1 MSALKNIKVL
11 EMCEIMQGPIA
22 GQVLGDFGADVI
34 KIERPPRGDSLRYS
48 DLVANERGEMGSY
61 FAAVNRNKRSLSL
74 DLKNPENRSLFFRL
88 LQEADVLLHNYR
100 PGAMEKLGLGFAEI
114 SAQFPRLIYACA
126 SGFGETGPYAEM
138 AGQDLLLQSISGIGW
153 KTTSGGDEPVFLNVP
168 IADFT
173 SGNLLVQGIL
183 LALLERQ
190 QTGLGQKVSTSLLE
204 TITAMQC
211 LEAATAL
218 NYDYETRWFDR
229 ALNFTGQCSDGWI
242 TVLGFF
248 RDNPL
253 KLICDALGLPDYSV
267 QHDLPDK
274 QSQIRARDQIVGWV
288 RPALRSLS
296 TSEAVSALQAK
307 GVLAAPIL
315 RMEAMLAHPQTA
327 ANGTIVELPVDGQP
341 AKRVLGNP
349 VKLSRTPALI
359 RRGPPHLNCD
369 REEICQQYSEHSR

>member
-61 FAAVNRNKRSLSL
+61 FAAVNRNKRSLCL
-74 DLKNPENRSLFFRL
+74 DLKAPEDRSLFLRL
-88 LQEADVLLHNYR
+88 LGEADVLLHNYR
-100 PGAMEKLGLGFAEI
+100 PGAMEKLGLGFDEI
-114 SAQFPRLIYACA
+114 SEQFPRLIYACA
-126 SGFGETGPYAEM
+126 SGFGDTGPYAQM

-153 KTTSGGDEPVFLNVP
+153 KTTSDGDEPVFLNVP

-183 LALLERQ
+183 LALLERH

-211 LEAATAL
+211 LEAASEL

-229 ALNFTGQCSDGWI
+229 ALNFTAQCTDGWI

-253 KLICDALGLPDYSV
+253 KLICDALGLPDYSA
-267 QHDLPDK
+267 QYELPDK
-274 QSQIRARDQIVGWV
+274 QSQLRCREQIVKLI
-288 RPALRSLS
+288 RPALRVLS
-296 TSEAVSALQAK
+296 TGQAVAALQSK
-307 GVLAAPIL
+307 GVLAAPIM
-315 RMEAMLAHPQTA
+315 RMEEMLAHPQTA
-327 ANGTIVELPVDGQP
+327 ANGSIVEVPVDGQP
-341 AKRVLGNP
+341 SKRVLGNP
-349 VKLSRTPALI
+349 VTLSRTPASI
-359 RRGPPHLNCD
+359 RRGPPHLNSS